1 MPLFLFNRINL
12 YISFSFITFVLSKL
26 NNKEVKYE
34 RKVYGNKSGQI

>member
-12 YISFSFITFVLSKL
+12 HISFSFITFVLSKL

-34 RKVYGNKSGQI
+34 RKVYGNKSEQI